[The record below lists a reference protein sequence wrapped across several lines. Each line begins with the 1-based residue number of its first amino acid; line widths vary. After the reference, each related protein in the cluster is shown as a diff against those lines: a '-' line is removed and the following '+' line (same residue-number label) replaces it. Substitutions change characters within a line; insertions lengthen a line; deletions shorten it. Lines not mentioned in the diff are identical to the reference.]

1 MRLNQFFLSGVN
13 WFERLRVTSEGIF
26 RESRQNDSESNSP
39 GERNLTILSLVAF
52 FTLLLMKLTAFSGLV
67 DKLAL
72 KAIVLS
78 ELFSSAA
85 NSNLISFLSSKMIK
99 FSALLDDDGK
109 DASVFEGKNGLSTN

>member
-26 RESRQNDSESNSP
+26 RESRQSDSESNSP

>member
-1 MRLNQFFLSGVN
+1 
-13 WFERLRVTSEGIF
+13 
-26 RESRQNDSESNSP
+26 
-39 GERNLTILSLVAF
+39 
-52 FTLLLMKLTAFSGLV
+52 MKLTAFSGLV